1 MPIGMITLVVVA
13 VLVYFG
19 VAQRV
24 LDRMGLTDRVALLF
38 IAASVFGSYLPAIPL
53 TDTRAINVGG
63 GLVTIALSLYLLFRA
78 DTARERSRAIIATII
93 AAAAIYG
100 AMKILPTEPTFS
112 LFLDPMYIFA
122 LLAGGDLFGIW
133 GVLLAVP
140 VAAVLKVLVRFAFY
154 HLVD

>member
-38 IAASVFGSYLPAIPL
+38 IAAMFFGSYLPDIPL
-53 TDTRAINVGG
+53 TETLAINVGG
-63 GLVTIALSLYLLFRA
+63 GLVPIALSLYLLFRA

-93 AAAAIYG
+93 G
-100 AMKILPTEPTFS
+100 A
-112 LFLDPMYIFA
+112 
-122 LLAGGDLFGIW
+122 
-133 GVLLAVP
+133 
-140 VAAVLKVLVRFAFY
+140 
-154 HLVD
+154 